1 MQYVSKLFKAAL
13 VLVASTLSFAVSA
26 APQVGDEAPNFSLPG
41 SDGNTHTLA
50 DMRGQYVVVAFF
62 PKAFTSG

>member
-1 MQYVSKLFKAAL
+1 MQYASKLFKAAL

>member
-1 MQYVSKLFKAAL
+1 MHYVSKLLRTAL
-13 VLVASTLSFAVSA
+13 VLVASTLALAASA

-41 SDGNTHTLA
+41 SDGNIHTLA
-50 DMRGQYVVVAFF
+50 DMLGQYVVVAFF

>member
-1 MQYVSKLFKAAL
+1 MHYAGKLFKTAL